1 MVSLILKD
9 VSFSYEMK
17 NNSNSLRAALINSIF
32 RKKNQKNKNFE
43 VIKSI
48 NINLNEGDSLGIIGR
63 NGSGKSTL
71 LRLCGGILIPDR
83 GYIKASGSMASIL
96 SFSCGLNKDLLGI
109 ENIKLCYA
117 FNYGELPKNEII
129 KWIIDFS
136 ELNEAIFQRV
146 SSYSNGM
153 IARLAFSIAICK
165 NPEILIMDEVM
176 GAGDKEFIKKA
187 KRRIEYLI
195 EQSGIIIFASHDLNL
210 IKSYCNKFIKMKNGK
225 IIERGFTKNL

>member
-9 VSFSYEMK
+9 ISFGYEMK
-17 NNSNSLRAALINSIF
+17 SNSNSLRAALINSILM
-32 RKKNQKNKNFE
+32 KKDNKNKSIE

-48 NINLNEGDSLGIIGR
+48 NLNLNKGDSLGIIGR

-71 LRLCGGILIPDR
+71 LRLCGGILLPDK
-83 GYIKASGSMASIL
+83 GYIKAKGSMASIL
-96 SFSCGLNKDLLGI
+96 SFNCGLNGDLLGI

-136 ELNEAIFQRV
+136 ELNEAIFERV
-146 SSYSNGM
+146 SSYSSGM
-153 IARLAFSIAICK
+153 ITRLAFSIAICQ
-165 NPEILIMDEVM
+165 NPEILILDEVM
-176 GAGDKEFIKKA
+176 GAGDKGFILKA
-187 KRRIEYLI
+187 RQRIEQLI

-210 IKSYCNKFIKMKNGK
+210 IKSYCNKFIELENGS
-225 IIERGFTKNL
+225 IVDRGFTKDL